1 MSVILESEVR
11 FSNLSMVDE
20 VGRVF
25 HWDGRICRGIYPGAA
40 EQVRELFASGCLEDL
55 MQRKLFPKSQI
66 TDHTFENF
74 AFVVEHEAIPFVTYP
89 HEWSFDMFRD
99 AALAILDV
107 EEIAGRYGWG
117 LKDCHPYNI
126 LFDGVR
132 PMFVDLG
139 SFTRASPDAV
149 DWGHQFLN
157 LCFRPLLIWAM
168 GDLFLAKRIIS
179 SGHDVMPSL
188 SWRFYG
194 SRILRATG
202 TRLGPW
208 IVKQYDRV
216 SRRVARV
223 FHAHLNS
230 NGTGSLIANRLPAD
244 LVAGHP
250 GILRRKITKLKMPAV
265 TSTWG
270 SYHQE
275 YLGDG
280 KLNSTPRFD
289 RIVDIIRTLDCK
301 SSVELAANQ
310 GLLSLLLTM
319 RSQVEKLVCID
330 YDANAINRLYN
341 YLGKHFQLP
350 TGKTLELAVVDFMIP
365 ETNFFTEPPDKRFRS
380 DVVLALA
387 VTHHLTLSQG
397 FQLREI
403 MRTIA
408 GYTRRF
414 ALVEFMPLGLW
425 NGQEAPPLP
434 NWYNL
439 DWFQRSFCEFFDIL
453 QVEELETNRVLHV
466 GRSKRSPAS

>member
-25 HWDGRICRGIYPGAA
+25 HWDGRIYRGIYPEAA

-66 TDHTFENF
+66 TDHTFEDF

-99 AALAILDV
+99 AATAILDV

-126 LFDGVR
+126 LFDGIQ
-132 PMFVDLG
+132 PKFVDLG
-139 SFTRASPDAV
+139 SFARARPDAV
-149 DWGHQFLN
+149 GWGHQFLN
-157 LCFRPLLIWAM
+157 LCFRPLFIWSM
-168 GDLFLAKRIIS
+168 GDSFLARRIIS
-179 SGHDVMPSL
+179 SGHDMMPSL

-194 SRILRATG
+194 SKLLRATG
-202 TRLGPW
+202 RRLAPW
-208 IVKQYDRV
+208 IVKQRDRA
-216 SRRVARV
+216 SRRVARLLE
-223 FHAHLNS
+223 AYLSS
-230 NGTGSLIANRLPAD
+230 NGDENLITNRLPVE
-244 LVAGHP
+244 LIAGHP
-250 GILRRKITKLKMPAV
+250 RILRRKIIKLKTPEV

-280 KLNSTPRFD
+280 KLNSTTRFN
-289 RIVDIIRTLDCK
+289 RIVEIVHSLNCK

-310 GLLSLLLTM
+310 GLLSLLLTI
-319 RSQVEKLVCID
+319 RSQVEKIACLD
-330 YDANAINRLYN
+330 YDAHAINCLYN
-341 YLGKHFQLP
+341 YLRQHFQLP
-350 TGKTLELAVVDFMIP
+350 TGKAIELAVVDFMIP
-365 ETNFFTEPPDKRFRS
+365 ETNFFTEPPAKRFRS
-380 DVVLALA
+380 DIVLALA
-387 VTHHLTLSQG
+387 VTHHLILSQG
-397 FQLREI
+397 FQLRDV
-403 MRTIA
+403 MRTVA
-408 GYTRRF
+408 GYTNRF

-425 NGQEAPPLP
+425 DGKDAPPLP
-434 NWYNL
+434 SWYNL
-439 DWFQRSFCEFFDIL
+439 DWFQRSFSEFFDLL

-466 GRSKRSPAS
+466 GRLK